1 MRALQDS
8 LPLKLLQA
16 REVVMDKFR
25 PHLHAHGITEQQW
38 RVLRALAETTALD
51 AGELARRVCLLMPSL
66 SRIIRDLAAQGL
78 LVRRNDPGDRRV
90 AIVGLTAKGRG
101 LFELMS
107 RESEAIYSAIEAAL
121 GADVCDRLMAELDAA
136 VDKLSA
142 MQEGD
147 IDDAS
152 AMQKLKPR
160 KRTAGSQHR

>member
-16 REVVMDKFR
+16 REVVMDMFR

-51 AGELARRVCLLMPSL
+51 AGELSRRVCLLMPSL

-78 LVRRNDPGDRRV
+78 LMRRNDPRDRRV
-90 AIVGLTAKGRG
+90 AIVGLTDKGRG
-101 LFELMS
+101 LFEVMS

-121 GADVCDRLMAELDAA
+121 GVDVCARLMVELDE
-136 VDKLSA
+136 VVGKLSA
-142 MQEGD
+142 ISERD
-147 IDDAS
+147 VNDAS
-152 AMQKLKPR
+152 VMERFKLR
-160 KRTAGSQHR
+160 KRAAVLQSR

>member
-1 MRALQDS
+1 MRALQNS

-78 LVRRNDPGDRRV
+78 LVRRNDPRDRRV
-90 AIVGLTAKGRG
+90 AIVGLTEKGRD
-101 LFELMS
+101 LFEVMS
-107 RESEAIYSAIEAAL
+107 RESETIYSAIEATL
-121 GADVCDRLMAELDAA
+121 GADVCARLMAELDA
-136 VDKLSA
+136 VVGKLSA
-142 MQEGD
+142 VRQGEIED
-147 IDDAS
+147 LS
-152 AMQKLKPR
+152 AMKQLKLR